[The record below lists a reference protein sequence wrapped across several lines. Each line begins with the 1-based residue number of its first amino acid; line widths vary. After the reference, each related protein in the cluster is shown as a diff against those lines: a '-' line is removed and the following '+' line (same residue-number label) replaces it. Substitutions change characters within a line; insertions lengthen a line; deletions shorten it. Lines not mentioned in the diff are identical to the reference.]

1 MDKFHTAE
9 ILIHDFSTRHGIEV
23 SFSENGVFGI
33 LLDEKVHITL
43 RFEPEYGALLLH
55 APVGRMPASDSP
67 GYCEFL
73 TDILTANYLWKGG
86 DGLTLSLALD
96 VLYAQKLL
104 IISNLAVN
112 DLDNHLFSAAK
123 TVLTWRD
130 KLMPDDTLD
139 VAPPFEWKGVINYG

>member
-23 SFSENGVFGI
+23 SFSENGIFGI
-33 LLDEKVHITL
+33 LLDEKVHVTL

-55 APVGRMPASDSP
+55 APIGRMPASDSP
-67 GYCEFL
+67 GYGEFL
-73 TDILTANYLWKGG
+73 LNILTANYLWKGG

-123 TVLTWRD
+123 TVLAWRN
-130 KLMPDDTLD
+130 KLEPSVEAVVT
-139 VAPPFEWKGVINYG
+139 PPLEWKGMINYG